1 MLRWFDKF
9 GELAKKYK
17 VSYKIPFGYESSGIF
32 LSEEYSVWSADV
44 LNSLKT
50 TDTISIPDLKK
61 SISVAC
67 EVYKM
72 QLEDV
77 GSSIH
82 TFVSIAFSIF
92 IAIIVAILSVSIT
105 EGVASRAFVLN
116 MLIAC
121 VVTVAAILVGLFLD
135 RWPKQKK
142 YYIQFLYY
150 SALLSILDTM
160 GNDGVADY
168 KCIATNTG
176 TVSNLSPT
184 KNTTKNNHRKKRKG
198 VLK

>member
-9 GELAKKYK
+9 EELTKKYK
-17 VSYKIPFGYESSGIF
+17 VSYKKPFGYESSGIF
-32 LSEEYSVWSADV
+32 LSEENSAWSADV

-82 TFVSIAFSIF
+82 TFISIAFSIF
-92 IAIIVAILSVSIT
+92 IAFLVAVFSVSIT

-116 MLIAC
+116 MLIVC
-121 VVTVAAILVGLFLD
+121 VVTIVVLLVVLFLD

-150 SALLSILDTM
+150 SALLSILDTI
-160 GNDGVADY
+160 DGVAENTIY
-168 KCIATNTG
+168 NTATVVNSSLT
-176 TVSNLSPT
+176 NEPT
-184 KNTTKNNHRKKRKG
+184 KNKYKKKRKG
-198 VLK
+198 IRK

>member
-17 VSYKIPFGYESSGIF
+17 VSYKRPFGYESSGIF

-50 TDTISIPDLKK
+50 TDTISIPDHKK

-150 SALLSILDTM
+150 SALLSILDTI
-160 GNDGVADY
+160 DGVAENTIY
-168 KCIATNTG
+168 NAATVVNSSITKE
-176 TVSNLSPT
+176 PT
-184 KNTTKNNHRKKRKG
+184 KNKYKKKRKG

>member
-9 GELAKKYK
+9 EELTKKYK
-17 VSYKIPFGYESSGIF
+17 VSYKKPFGYESSGIF
-32 LSEEYSVWSADV
+32 LSEEYSAWSADV

-82 TFVSIAFSIF
+82 TFISIAFSIF
-92 IAIIVAILSVSIT
+92 IAFLVAVFSVSIT

-116 MLIAC
+116 MLIVC
-121 VVTVAAILVGLFLD
+121 VVTIVVLLVVLFLD

-150 SALLSILDTM
+150 SALLSILDTI
-160 GNDGVADY
+160 DGVAENTIY
-168 KCIATNTG
+168 NTATVVNSSLT
-176 TVSNLSPT
+176 NEPT
-184 KNTTKNNHRKKRKG
+184 KNKYKKKRKG
-198 VLK
+198 IRK